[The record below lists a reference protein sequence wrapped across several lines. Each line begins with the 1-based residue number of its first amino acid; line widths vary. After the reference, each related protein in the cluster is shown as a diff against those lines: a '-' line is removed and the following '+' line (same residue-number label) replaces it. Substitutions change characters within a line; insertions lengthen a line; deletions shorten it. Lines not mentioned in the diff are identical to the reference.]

1 MPRPPRCRLVEDTP
15 SVTYFKPQ
23 GIPLRDL
30 AEVCLGVDGFEAI
43 RLADLEGLGMEEA
56 AARMAVSRHTFGR
69 ILAEARRAVAEA
81 LVRGR
86 ALRIAGG
93 NYAVRPEAAPFRNT
107 EDVNMRKIAVT
118 SDGPTLDSLLDP
130 RFGRAAGFVVVDLDT
145 MQTQYVDNGGSQ
157 AMPHGAGIAAAE
169 RVAASGAQAVL
180 TGYVGPKAFAALRA
194 AGIAVGQDLDGLT
207 VAQAV
212 QRFAAGQI
220 TFADQPN
227 K

>member
-1 MPRPPRCRLVEDTP
+1 
-15 SVTYFKPQ
+15 VTYFKPQ

-56 AARMAVSRHTFGR
+56 AARMGVSRHTFGR
-69 ILAEARRAVAEA
+69 ILADGRRAVAAA
-81 LVRGR
+81 LVLGR

-93 NYAVRPEAAPFRNT
+93 NVAVRAEASNASSHHPG
-107 EDVNMRKIAVT
+107 ENMTKIAVS
-118 SDGPTLDSLLDP
+118 SDGPTLQDLLDP
-130 RFGRAAGFVVVDLDT
+130 RFGRAAGFVVVYLDT
-145 MQTQYVDNGGSQ
+145 MRTEYVDNGGSQ

-169 RVAASGAQAVL
+169 RIAAAGVQAVL
-180 TGYVGPKAFAALRA
+180 TGYVGPKAFAALSA
-194 AGIAVGQDLDGLT
+194 IGIKVGQDLDGLT

-212 QRFAAGQI
+212 ERFQAGQVS
-220 TFADQPN
+220 FADGPN